1 MTIVRFPH
9 VVIAGARERDI
20 ETMLTSS
27 GMRSSNMALADLA
40 TLAHPS
46 AQPPQVLVV
55 DLRDTR
61 TVPPALGAIKR
72 QHPGTGIVIVCSS
85 LEPGLML
92 EAMRAGVSECVP
104 EPLTQE
110 ELQAAVARLSE
121 TPEAPPVGQVFAVVG
136 AKGGVG
142 ATTVAVNVAT
152 ELARLAP
159 DETLLIDLHVPAGD
173 AAIYLGVEPRF
184 TVMDALE
191 NTHRLD
197 EAFFR
202 GLVTHCEGGL
212 HLLASADRTP
222 TGAGTD
228 RSRAL
233 IEFVARFYRYVVL
246 DLSRSDAH
254 VMDSLDGVGRIMVV
268 ANHELPTLKSACR
281 IVPALRQ
288 RYGKDRVET
297 VVSRVD
303 RQSDISHQD
312 IEKVIGMPV
321 RYTVP
326 NDYRTALRSL
336 NKGRP
341 VSLENHSSLASAF
354 KHIARDLAGVVAA
367 GSKETGRSLFG
378 FIGRRS

>member
-1 MTIVRFPH
+1 MTVVRFPH

-20 ETMLTSS
+20 EAMLTAS

-46 AQPPQVLVV
+46 AQPPQVLLV

-61 TVPPALGAIKR
+61 SVPPALAAIKR
-72 QHPGTGIVIVCSS
+72 QHPAIGIVITCSS
-85 LEPGLML
+85 LDPSLML
-92 EAMRAGVSECVP
+92 EAMRAGVSECVA
-104 EPLTQE
+104 EPLAQA
-110 ELQAAVARLSE
+110 ELQAAIARLSD
-121 TPEAPPVGQVFAVVG
+121 TSEAPPVGQVFAVIG

-152 ELARLAP
+152 ELALLAP
-159 DETLLIDLHVPAGD
+159 EETLLIDLHVPAGD

-184 TVMDALE
+184 TIMDALE

-212 HLLASADRTP
+212 HLLAAGDRTP

-233 IEFVARFYRYVVL
+233 IEFVARFYRYVVV
-246 DLSRSDAH
+246 DVPRSDADA
-254 VMDSLDGVGRIMVV
+254 MDSLDGISRIMVV

-281 IVPALRQ
+281 ILPALRQ
-288 RYGKDRVET
+288 RYGKDRVDT

-303 RQSDISHQD
+303 RQAEISHQD
-312 IEKVIGMPV
+312 IEKVIGTPI
-321 RYTVP
+321 RHTVP

-341 VSLENHSSLASAF
+341 IALENHSTLASAF
-354 KHIARDLAGVVAA
+354 KRIAGDLAGVA
-367 GSKETGRSLFG
+367 GASSKETGRSLFG
-378 FIGRRS
+378 FIGRR